1 MEEVNIVIEFDKVK
15 GLWPSYL
22 ETNFKV
28 TGVASV
34 DGTYITSDGD
44 NVELGSMVCLG
55 YILS

>member
-1 MEEVNIVIEFDKVK
+1 MNIVIKFDKMK

-34 DGTYITSDGD
+34 DGTYVTSDGD

-55 YILS
+55 HIFVS